1 MRKIC
6 SSWLV
11 TARARRVA
19 VAALASTLGFGTLAP
34 SVTAAAGKFHLEEA
48 SIEDIHDAIKSGE
61 ITCKGLVQAYFKRIK
76 AYNGVCTRLVTAN
89 GAPIPAAKGVVRTGA
104 PIIFPTSTVAAS
116 SLLPNLSQYAGLPL
130 EYGKIE
136 ATVSDPS
143 VKQQYGMVVG
153 IPNAGQLNAFETLNI
168 RGERSV
174 TCKGKFDAA
183 PGTPLPAGA
192 PAECEKFRQQPDALE
207 RAAQLDAQYG
217 SNPDLAKMPMY
228 CTVIA
233 VKNWY
238 DVTDMR
244 STGGNDV
251 NYAMDAAPRD
261 MTVVSQLRAKGA
273 IISGITVASEATF
286 NTSTG
291 AAGAVTSPAGTPA
304 KPKTAFVGGN
314 IVRSTWGGTACNA
327 YDTEH
332 TPGGSSGGAGASVAA
347 NLATCSIC
355 ETTGGSCRIP
365 ANDNSVASF
374 VTTKGLT
381 SEFGSATADFIN
393 HRPGVLCR
401 TLGDA
406 ARVIDAMKDP
416 REGNFDSRDFFTAQ
430 PRALSA
436 KEPFAA
442 SIVSKDSLW
451 SRGSGDVPSG
461 EKSDDKPLKGL
472 RVGIIREF
480 MVKHSPNDAAVS
492 DLVDKEFKTVLR
504 DQLGAELVESTDPQY
519 PDDPD
524 VPNMKYTF
532 ADAFAEILPVSA
544 PEFFFQKTS
553 DGALEFAVPGYD
565 VTSRDYLVKLSLHQ
579 APLSP
584 KLNMRRIFSGID
596 DGGRNAFMI
605 ARYLAL
611 RGDARVTDMA
621 AYAADSKWRSETQA
635 VGAQNFAAANEQDT
649 RATKD
654 GIDRV
659 KMHTLFRY
667 AMLKVMRENH
677 IDVFVQPNIT
687 IPPGKTGAA
696 QEPTVAGR
704 GASGFAITD
713 LLGVPEIIVPA
724 GFNQVVYEP
733 QFALSD
739 DKKSYTPTA
748 GNVESKLAHPLPFSI
763 EYWAGPGDE
772 PVVLKVASA
781 YEAATHHRQPP
792 AAFPALKGEP

>member
-1 MRKIC
+1 MHDTC
-6 SSWLV
+6 SSWLLAALV
-11 TARARRVA
+11 SSACFGA
-19 VAALASTLGFGTLAP
+19 VAPGIAS
-34 SVTAAAGKFHLEEA
+34 AAGKFHLEEA
-48 SIEDIHDAIKSGE
+48 TIADIHDAIKSGE
-61 ITCKGLVQAYFKRIK
+61 ITCKGLVQAYLERTKS
-76 AYNGVCTRLVTAN
+76 YNGACTALVTDK
-89 GAPIPAAKGVVRTGA
+89 GAPIPAAKGAVRGGAPLRFPTKTVAVSTLVPNLDQYTGA
-104 PIIFPTSTVAAS
+104 P
-116 SLLPNLSQYAGLPL
+116 L
-130 EYGKIE
+130 EFGRME
-136 ATVSDPS
+136 TTASDPS
-143 VKQQYGMVVG
+143 VMQQYGMVAG
-153 IPNAGQLNAFETLNI
+153 IPHAGQLNAFETLNV

-174 TCKGKFDAA
+174 TCKGKFDAP

-192 PAECEKFRQQPDALE
+192 PPECEKFRQQPDALE
-207 RAAQLDAQYG
+207 RAAELDAQYG
-217 SNPDLAKMPMY
+217 RNPDLAKMPMY
-228 CTVIA
+228 CAVIT

-251 NYAMDAAPRD
+251 NYAKDFAPTD

-273 IISGITVASEATF
+273 IISGVTVASEATF
-286 NTSTG
+286 S
-291 AAGAVTSPAGTPA
+291 ASDPA

-314 IVRSTWGGTACNA
+314 IVRATWGGTSCNA
-327 YDTEH
+327 YDTER

-365 ANDNSVASF
+365 ANANSVASF
-374 VTTKGLT
+374 VTTKGVT

-406 ARVIDAMKDP
+406 ARVTDAMKDP
-416 REGNFDSRDFFTAQ
+416 KEGYFDSRDFMTAQ
-430 PRALSA
+430 PRTLSTG
-436 KEPFAA
+436 EPFAK
-442 SIVSKDSLW
+442 SIVADNSVK
-451 SRGSGDVPSG
+451 P
-461 EKSDDKPLKGL
+461 DDRPLKGL
-472 RVGIIREF
+472 RVGIVREY
-480 MVKHSPNDAAVS
+480 MVKHSQNDGAVS
-492 DLVDKEFKTVLR
+492 DLADTEFKKVLR
-504 DQLGAELVESTDPQY
+504 DRLGAELVESVDAQY
-519 PDDPD
+519 PDDPN

-532 ADAFAEILPVSA
+532 ADAFAEILPISA
-544 PEFFFQKTS
+544 PEYFFQKTD
-553 DGALEFAVPGYD
+553 DGQLEFAVPGYD

-584 KLNMRRIFSGID
+584 KLNLRRILSGID

-611 RGDARVTDMA
+611 RGDKRVPDMA
-621 AYAADSKWRSETQA
+621 AYAANSKWRGETQA
-635 VGAQNFAAANEQDT
+635 VGAQNFAAANQQDT
-649 RATKD
+649 RATN

-687 IPPGKTGAA
+687 IPPGKIGGA

-713 LLGVPEIIVPA
+713 LLGVPEVIVPA
-724 GFNQVVYEP
+724 GFNDVVYDP
-733 QFALSD
+733 RNVLSD
-739 DKKSYTPTA
+739 DKKSYTQKA
-748 GNVESKLAHPLPFSI
+748 GSVATKLSNPLPFSL

-781 YEAATHHRQPP
+781 YESATHHRKPP
-792 AAFPALKGEP
+792 AAFSVPMGAPWTTSRGSAGSGAGMP

>member
-1 MRKIC
+1 MRQTMHKPY
-6 SSWLV
+6 SALPV
-11 TARARRVA
+11 TATMRRLIYT
-19 VAALASTLGFGTLAP
+19 ALAATTCFGATTPTALA
-34 SVTAAAGKFHLEEA
+34 AEKFHLEEA
-48 SIEDIHDAIKSGE
+48 TIDSIHDAIKSGE
-61 ITCKGLVQAYFKRIK
+61 ITCKGLVQSYFNRIK
-76 AYNGVCTRLVTAN
+76 AYNGICTQLVTAS
-89 GAPIPAAKGVVRTGA
+89 GAAIPAASGAVRVGT
-104 PIIFPTSTVAAS
+104 PISFPTKTTAAA
-116 SLLPNLSQYAGLPL
+116 SLLPNLSQYAGSPL
-130 EYGKIE
+130 EYGKME
-136 ATVSDPS
+136 ATASDPS
-143 VKQQYGMVVG
+143 VKQQYGMVAG
-153 IPNAGQLNAFETLNI
+153 IANAGQLNAFETLNI

-207 RAAQLDAQYG
+207 RAAELDAKYG
-217 SNPDLAKMPMY
+217 KNPDLAKMPMY
-228 CTVIA
+228 CSVIT

-273 IISGITVASEATF
+273 IISGVTIASEVGF
-286 NTSTG
+286 NQ
-291 AAGAVTSPAGTPA
+291 ADPA
-304 KPKTAFVGGN
+304 KPKTTFVGGN
-314 IVRSTWGGTACNA
+314 IVRASWGGTACSA
-327 YDTEH
+327 YDTER

-365 ANDNSVASF
+365 ANSNAVASF

-406 ARVIDAMKDP
+406 ARVIDAMMDP
-416 REGNFDSRDFFTAQ
+416 KEGAFDSRDLFTAQ

-436 KEPFAA
+436 KEPYAK
-442 SIVSKDSLW
+442 SIVTNV
-451 SRGSGDVPSG
+451 G
-461 EKSDDKPLKGL
+461 DKPLKGL

-480 MVKHSPNDAAVS
+480 MVKHVPNDGPVS
-492 DLVDKEFKTVLR
+492 DLVDKEFKTILR
-504 DQLGAELVESTDPQY
+504 DKLGAEIVESIDPQY

-532 ADAFAEILPVSA
+532 ADAFSEVLPISA
-544 PEFFFQKTS
+544 PEYFFQKT
-553 DGALEFAVPGYD
+553 DKGELEFAVPGYD

-584 KLNMRRIFSGID
+584 KLNMRRIFSSLD

-611 RGDARVTDMA
+611 RGDKRVTDMK
-621 AYAADSKWRSETQA
+621 AYAANSKWRSEVQA
-635 VGAQNFAAANEQDT
+635 VGAQNFAAADQQDT
-649 RATKD
+649 RGSK
-654 GIDRV
+654 GPDRV

-677 IDVFVQPNIT
+677 IDVFVQPNLT
-687 IPPGKTGAA
+687 IPPGKTGSA
-696 QEPTVAGR
+696 QEATAAGR
-704 GASGFAITD
+704 SASGFAITD

-724 GFNQVVYEP
+724 GFNDVTYEP
-733 QFALSD
+733 QFVLSD
-739 DKKSYTPTA
+739 DKKSYTVKA
-748 GNVESKLAHPLPFSI
+748 GTVASKMAHPMPLSI

-772 PVVLKVASA
+772 PVMLKVASA
-781 YEAATHHRQPP
+781 YEAATHHRKVPTG
-792 AAFPALKGEP
+792 FPALKGEP

>member
-1 MRKIC
+1 M
-6 SSWLV
+6 V
-11 TARARRVA
+11 ARAKHLA
-19 VAALASTLGFGTLAP
+19 FAALAVTGLVAAMPGAA
-34 SVTAAAGKFHLEEA
+34 TAADKFRLEEA
-48 SIEDIHDAIKSGE
+48 TIDGIHTAIKSGQ
-61 ITCKGLVQAYFKRIK
+61 ITCKGLVQAYIDRAKV
-76 AYNGVCTRLVTAN
+76 YNGICTRLVTAD
-89 GAPIPAAKGVVRTGA
+89 GAAIPAARGAIRTGS
-104 PIIFPTSTVAAS
+104 PLKFPTKTTAAS
-116 SLLPNLSQYAGLPL
+116 SLLPNLNVYTGLPL
-130 EYGKIE
+130 EYGRME
-136 ATVSDPS
+136 PTASDAS

-174 TCKGKFDAA
+174 TCKGKFDAP

-217 SNPDLAKMPMY
+217 KNPDLAKMPMY
-228 CTVIA
+228 CATIS

-273 IISGITVASEATF
+273 IISGITVASEPSF
-286 NTSTG
+286 SMDD
-291 AAGAVTSPAGTPA
+291 PA
-304 KPKTAFVGGN
+304 KSKSAFVGGN
-314 IVRSTWGGTACNA
+314 TVRSTWGGVACNA
-327 YDTEH
+327 YDTER

-347 NLATCSIC
+347 NLSTCAIC

-365 ANDNSVASF
+365 ANANAVASF

-416 REGNFDSRDFFTAQ
+416 KEGSFDTRDFFTAQ

-436 KEPFAA
+436 KEPFA
-442 SIVSKDSLW
+442 SYIVSSKQV
-451 SRGSGDVPSG
+451 GDQ
-461 EKSDDKPLKGL
+461 PLKGL
-472 RVGIIREF
+472 RVAIVREF
-480 MVKHSPNDAAVS
+480 MVKQSPNDGAVS
-492 DLVDKEFKTVLR
+492 DHIDKEFKTILR
-504 DQLGAELVESTDPQY
+504 DKLGAEIVESVDLLY
-519 PDDPD
+519 PDDPN

-532 ADAFAEILPVSA
+532 ADAFSEILPISA
-544 PEFFFQKTS
+544 PEYFFQKS
-553 DGALEFAVPGYD
+553 GDGALEFAVPGYD

-584 KLNMRRIFSGID
+584 KVNMRFIRDGLD

-611 RGDARVTDMA
+611 RGDTRVTDMA
-621 AYAADSKWRSETQA
+621 AYAANSKWRDETRA
-635 VGAQNFAAANEQDT
+635 VGAQNFAAANLQDT
-649 RATKD
+649 RAAK

-667 AMLKVMRENH
+667 AILKVMRENH
-677 IDVFVQPNIT
+677 IDVFVHPNIT
-687 IPPGKTGAA
+687 IPPGKTGGA
-696 QEPTVAGR
+696 QEPDVAGR
-704 GASGFAITD
+704 RASGFAITD

-724 GFNQVVYEP
+724 GFNDVVYESE
-733 QFALSD
+733 FVLSD
-739 DKKSYTPTA
+739 DKKSYVAKA
-748 GNVESKLAHPLPFSI
+748 GTVESKLQNPLPFSI
-763 EYWAGPGDE
+763 EFWAGPGDE
-772 PVVLKVASA
+772 PVMLKVASA
-781 YEAATHHRQPP
+781 YEAATHHRKPP
-792 AAFPALKGEP
+792 AGFPALRGEP

>member
-1 MRKIC
+1 MRKTC
-6 SSWLV
+6 SSWLPATL
-11 TARARRVA
+11 TALVC
-19 VAALASTLGFGTLAP
+19 LGTSAP
-34 SVTAAAGKFHLEEA
+34 AAAAGNFHLEEA
-48 SIEDIHDAIKSGE
+48 TIADIHDAIKSGE
-61 ITCKGLVQAYFKRIK
+61 ITCKGLVQAYMDRVK
-76 AYNGVCTRLVTAN
+76 AYNGACTALVTDK
-89 GAPIPAAKGVVRTGA
+89 GGPIPAAKGAIRTGA
-104 PIIFPTSTVAAS
+104 PLGFPTKTVPAS
-116 SLLPNLSQYAGLPL
+116 SLLPNLEQYAGLPL
-130 EYGKIE
+130 EFGRME
-136 ATVSDPS
+136 STASDPS
-143 VKQQYGMVVG
+143 VKQQYGMVAG
-153 IPNAGQLNAFETLNI
+153 IPNTHQLNAFETMNI

-192 PAECEKFRQQPDALE
+192 PPECEKFRQQPDALE
-207 RAAQLDAQYG
+207 RAAELDARYG
-217 SNPDLAKMPMY
+217 KNPDLAKMPMY
-228 CTVIA
+228 CAVIS

-251 NYAMDAAPRD
+251 NYAKDFAPTD
-261 MTVVSQLRAKGA
+261 MTVVAQLRAKGA
-273 IISGITVASEATF
+273 IISGVTVASEATF
-286 NTSTG
+286 NASD
-291 AAGAVTSPAGTPA
+291 PA
-304 KPKTAFVGGN
+304 KPKTAYVGGN
-314 IVRSTWGGTACNA
+314 TVRATWGGTSCNA
-327 YDTEH
+327 YDTER

-365 ANDNSVASF
+365 ANANSVASF

-416 REGNFDSRDFFTAQ
+416 KEGYFDSRDFLTAQ

-436 KEPFAA
+436 SQPYA
-442 SIVSKDSLW
+442 SYIVADENVKVNDN
-451 SRGSGDVPSG
+451 
-461 EKSDDKPLKGL
+461 PLKGL
-472 RVGIIREF
+472 RVGIVREF
-480 MVKHSPNDAAVS
+480 MVKHAPNDGAVS
-492 DLVDKEFKTVLR
+492 DLADTEFKKILR
-504 DQLGAELVESTDPQY
+504 DRLGADIVESVDPQY
-519 PDDPD
+519 PDDPN

-532 ADAFAEILPVSA
+532 ADAFAEILPISA
-544 PEFFFQKTS
+544 PEYFFQKTD
-553 DGALEFAVPGYD
+553 DGQLEFAVPGYD

-584 KLNMRRIFSGID
+584 KLNIRRILSGID

-611 RGDARVTDMA
+611 RGDKRVTDMA
-621 AYAADSKWRSETQA
+621 AYAANSKWRGETQS
-635 VGAQNFAAANEQDT
+635 VGAQNFAAANQQDT
-649 RATKD
+649 RATN

-687 IPPGKTGAA
+687 VPPGKIGAA
-696 QEPTVAGR
+696 QEPTIAGR

-724 GFNQVVYEP
+724 GFNDVVYEP
-733 QFALSD
+733 QNVLSD
-739 DKKSYTPTA
+739 DKKTYIQKPGTVAT
-748 GNVESKLAHPLPFSI
+748 KLSIPMPFSL
-763 EYWAGPGDE
+763 EYWAGPGDD
-772 PVVLKVASA
+772 PVALKVASA
-781 YEAATHHRQPP
+781 YEAATHHRKPP
-792 AAFPALKGEP
+792 AAFSSLKSEAWTTSRGSAGGAGAGMP

>member
-1 MRKIC
+1 M
-6 SSWLV
+6 
-11 TARARRVA
+11 ARSTVFASPLTLALSALTCIGA
-19 VAALASTLGFGTLAP
+19 VAPGFAS
-34 SVTAAAGKFHLEEA
+34 AAGKFHLEE
-48 SIEDIHDAIKSGE
+48 STIEDIQEAIKSGE
-61 ITCKGLVQAYFKRIK
+61 ITCKGVVLAYMERAKMYGG
-76 AYNGVCTRLVTAN
+76 ACTTLVTQK
-89 GAPIPAAKGVVRTGA
+89 GGPIPAAKGAVRAGM
-104 PIIFPTSTVAAS
+104 PVSFPTKTVAAS
-116 SLLPNLSQYAGLPL
+116 SILPSLDQYAGSPL
-130 EYGKIE
+130 EYGRME
-136 ATVSDPS
+136 ATASDPS
-143 VKQQYGMVVG
+143 VKQQYGMIAG
-153 IPNAGQLNAFETLNI
+153 IPNARQLNAFETLNI

-174 TCKGKFDAA
+174 TCKGKLDAP

-192 PAECEKFRQQPDALE
+192 PPECEKFRQQPDALE
-207 RAAQLDAQYG
+207 RAAELDAKYG
-217 SNPDLAKMPMY
+217 RNPDLEKMPMY
-228 CTVIA
+228 CAVIT

-251 NYAMDAAPRD
+251 NYAKDFAPAE

-273 IISGITVASEATF
+273 IISGVTVASEATF
-286 NTSTG
+286 NATE
-291 AAGAVTSPAGTPA
+291 PA

-314 IVRSTWGGTACNA
+314 IVRATWGGASCNA
-327 YDTEH
+327 YDTER

-365 ANDNSVASF
+365 ANANSVASF

-416 REGNFDSRDFFTAQ
+416 KQGYFDSRDFLTAQ

-436 KEPFAA
+436 PQPYA
-442 SIVSKDSLW
+442 SYIVPDS
-451 SRGSGDVPSG
+451 SV
-461 EKSDDKPLKGL
+461 KANDKPLNGL

-492 DLVDKEFKTVLR
+492 DLADAEFKKVLR
-504 DQLGAELVESTDPQY
+504 DRLGADIVESVDPQY
-519 PDDPD
+519 PDDPN
-524 VPNMKYTF
+524 VPNMTYTF
-532 ADAFAEILPVSA
+532 ADAFAEVLPVSA
-544 PEFFFQKTS
+544 PEYFFQKTE
-553 DGALEFAVPGYD
+553 DGQLEFAVPGYD
-565 VTSRDYLVKLSLHQ
+565 VTSRDYLVRLSLHQ

-584 KLNMRRIFSGID
+584 KLNIRRILSGID

-605 ARYLAL
+605 ARYLSM
-611 RGDARVTDMA
+611 RGDARVPDMA
-621 AYAADSKWRSETQA
+621 AYAANSKWRGEAQA
-635 VGAQNFAAANEQDT
+635 VGAQNFAAANQQDT
-649 RATKD
+649 RATG

-687 IPPGKTGAA
+687 IPPGKIGGA
-696 QEPTVAGR
+696 QEPTIAGR

-713 LLGVPEIIVPA
+713 LLGVPEVIVPA
-724 GFNQVVYEP
+724 GFNDVVYEP
-733 QFALSD
+733 QNVLSD
-739 DKKSYTPTA
+739 DKKSYVQKPGTVA
-748 GNVESKLAHPLPFSI
+748 SKLANPLPFSL

-781 YEAATHHRQPP
+781 YETATHHRRPP
-792 AAFPALKGEP
+792 AAFSSLKDEAWMTSRGTAGSMGAGMP

>member
-1 MRKIC
+1 MRRTLRWGPGIAGTRC
-6 SSWLV
+6 LV
-11 TARARRVA
+11 MATLAASVGFGAVAPAVA
-19 VAALASTLGFGTLAP
+19 V
-34 SVTAAAGKFHLEEA
+34 AAGKFHLEEA
-48 SIEDIHDAIKSGE
+48 TIEDIHDAIKSGE
-61 ITCKGLVQAYFKRIK
+61 ITCKGLVQAYFARIK
-76 AYNGVCTRLVTAN
+76 AYNGVCTRLVTAKGDSIPVAKGAIRV
-89 GAPIPAAKGVVRTGA
+89 GAPLT
-104 PIIFPTSTVAAS
+104 FPTATVAAS
-116 SLLPNLSQYAGLPL
+116 GLLPNLGQYAGSPL
-130 EYGKIE
+130 EFGKMD
-136 ATVSDPS
+136 ATASDPD
-143 VKQQYGMVVG
+143 VKQQYGMVAG
-153 IPNAGQLNAFETLNI
+153 IPNAGQLNAFETVNI

-174 TCKGKFDAA
+174 TCKGKFDAP
-183 PGTPLPAGA
+183 PGKPLPANA

-207 RAAQLDAQYG
+207 RAAELDAKYG
-217 SNPDLAKMPMY
+217 KSPDLAKMPMY
-228 CTVIA
+228 CAVVS

-251 NYAMDAAPRD
+251 NYAKDFAPRD

-273 IISGITVASEATF
+273 ILSGITVASEATF
-286 NTSTG
+286 NSTD
-291 AAGAVTSPAGTPA
+291 PA
-304 KPKTAFVGGN
+304 KPKTSFVGGN
-314 IVRSTWGGTACNA
+314 IVRSTWGGTACSA
-327 YDTEH
+327 YDTER

-347 NLATCSIC
+347 NLTTCSIC

-365 ANDNSVASF
+365 ANSNAVASF

-416 REGNFDSRDFFTAQ
+416 KEGSFDSRDFLTAQ

-436 KEPFAA
+436 KEPYA
-442 SIVSKDSLW
+442 SYVVPGSSLH
-451 SRGSGDVPSG
+451 SN
-461 EKSDDKPLKGL
+461 DKPLKGL
-472 RVGIIREF
+472 RVGIVREF
-480 MVKHSPNDAAVS
+480 MVKHVPNDGAVS
-492 DLVDKEFKTVLR
+492 ELADKEFKTILR
-504 DQLGAELVESTDPQY
+504 DRLGAELVESVDPQY

-544 PEFFFQKTS
+544 PEYFFQKTE
-553 DGALEFAVPGYD
+553 DGKLEFAVPGYD

-584 KLNMRRIFSGID
+584 KLNLRRIISGLD

-611 RGDARVTDMA
+611 RADPRVTDMV
-621 AYAADSKWRSETQA
+621 AYAANSKWRSETQA
-635 VGAQNFAAANEQDT
+635 VGAQNFAAANQQDI
-649 RATKD
+649 RAASQ

-667 AMLKVMRENH
+667 AILKVMRENH
-677 IDVFVQPNIT
+677 IDVFVAPNIT

-696 QEPTVAGR
+696 QEPNTAGR
-704 GASGFAITD
+704 GPSGFAVTD

-724 GFNQVVYEP
+724 GFNDVVYET
-733 QFALSD
+733 QFVLSD
-739 DKKSYTPTA
+739 DKKSYTPVA
-748 GNVESKLAHPLPFSI
+748 GAAASKMSHPMPFSL

-772 PVVLKVASA
+772 PVMLKVASA
-781 YEAATHHRQPP
+781 YEASTHHRKPP
-792 AAFPALKGEP
+792 AAFPPLTGEP

>member
-6 SSWLV
+6 GFWLI
-11 TARARRVA
+11 TAHARRLG
-19 VAALASTLGFGTLAP
+19 VAALASIFGFGALAP
-34 SVTAAAGKFHLEEA
+34 TVTAAAGKFHLEEA
-48 SIEDIHDAIKSGE
+48 TIEDIHDAIKSGE
-61 ITCKGLVQAYFKRIK
+61 ITCKGLVQAYFDRIK
-76 AYNGVCTRLVTAN
+76 AYNGVCTALVTPK
-89 GAPIPAAKGVVRTGA
+89 GAPIPAAKGIVRAGA
-104 PIIFPTSTVAAS
+104 PISFPTKTVAAS
-116 SLLPNLSQYAGLPL
+116 SLLPNLGQYAGLPL

-136 ATVSDPS
+136 ATASDPG

-153 IPNAGQLNAFETLNI
+153 IPNAGRLNAFETLNI

-192 PAECEKFRQQPDALE
+192 PTECEKFRQQPDALE

-228 CTVIA
+228 CSVIS

-244 STGGNDV
+244 STSGNDV

-286 NTSTG
+286 NMGTG
-291 AAGAVTSPAGTPA
+291 AAAAGTPP
-304 KPKTAFVGGN
+304 KTKTAFVGGN

-381 SEFGSATADFIN
+381 SEFGSVTADFIN

-406 ARVIDAMKDP
+406 ARVIDAMKDL
-416 REGNFDSRDFFTAQ
+416 REGYFDSRDFFTAQ

-436 KEPFAA
+436 KYPFAT
-442 SIVSKDSLW
+442 SIVSEDSM
-451 SRGSGDVPSG
+451 
-461 EKSDDKPLKGL
+461 KSDDKPLKGL
-472 RVGIIREF
+472 RIGIIREF

-504 DQLGAELVESTDPQY
+504 DRLGAELVESIDPQY

-565 VTSRDYLVKLSLHQ
+565 VTSREYLVKLSLHQ

-596 DGGRNAFMI
+596 DGGRNAFMV
-605 ARYLAL
+605 ARYLRL

-621 AYAADSKWRSETQA
+621 AYAANSKWRSETQA
-635 VGAQNFAAANEQDT
+635 VGAQDFAAANQQDT

-654 GIDRV
+654 GVDRV

-733 QFALSD
+733 QYRLSD
-739 DKKSYTPTA
+739 DKKSYTTTA
-748 GNVESKLAHPLPFSI
+748 GTVASTLPHPLPFSI

-792 AAFPALKGEP
+792 AGFPALKGER

>member
-1 MRKIC
+1 MRKTC
-6 SSWLV
+6 NSWLV
-11 TARARRVA
+11 V
-19 VAALASTLGFGTLAP
+19 ALASTLGFGTLAP
-34 SVTAAAGKFHLEEA
+34 TVTAAAGKFHLEEA
-48 SIEDIHDAIKSGE
+48 TIEDIHDAIKSGK
-61 ITCKGLVQAYFKRIK
+61 ITCKGLVQAYFNRIK
-76 AYNGVCTRLVTAN
+76 AYNGVCTTLVTAK
-89 GAPIPAAKGVVRTGA
+89 GAPIPAAKGVVRGGA
-104 PIIFPTSTVAAS
+104 PIIFPTNTVAAS
-116 SLLPNLSQYAGLPL
+116 SLLPNLGQYAGPPL

-136 ATVSDPS
+136 ATASDPS

-153 IPNAGQLNAFETLNI
+153 IPNAGRLDAFETLNI

-228 CTVIA
+228 CSVIA

-244 STGGNDV
+244 STSGNDV

-273 IISGITVASEATF
+273 IISGITVASEASF
-286 NTSTG
+286 NMGTG
-291 AAGAVTSPAGTPA
+291 AAAAVTGAAAAVTSPAGTPA

-381 SEFGSATADFIN
+381 SEFGSVTADFIN

-416 REGNFDSRDFFTAQ
+416 REGYFDSRDFFTAQ

-436 KEPFAA
+436 KYPFAA
-442 SIVSKDSLW
+442 SIVSDDSL
-451 SRGSGDVPSG
+451 
-461 EKSDDKPLKGL
+461 KSDDKPLKGL
-472 RVGIIREF
+472 RIGIIREF

-504 DQLGAELVESTDPQY
+504 DRLGAELVESTDPQY

-532 ADAFAEILPVSA
+532 ADAFGEILPVSA

-584 KLNMRRIFSGID
+584 KLNMRRIFSDID

-635 VGAQNFAAANEQDT
+635 VGAQNFAAANQQDT

-677 IDVFVQPNIT
+677 IDVFVQPNMT
-687 IPPGKTGAA
+687 IPPGKTGGA

-733 QFALSD
+733 QYELSD
-739 DKKSYTPTA
+739 DKKTYTTKA
-748 GNVESKLAHPLPFSI
+748 GTGESKLAHPLPFSI
-763 EYWAGPGDE
+763 EYWGGPGDE
-772 PVVLKVASA
+772 PVILKVASA
-781 YEAATHHRQPP
+781 YEAATHRRQPP
-792 AAFPALKGEP
+792 AGFPALKGEP

>member
-1 MRKIC
+1 MRQVKSK
-6 SSWLV
+6 SSRSL
-11 TARARRVA
+11 
-19 VAALASTLGFGTLAP
+19 AALAVAGWVAAMPGAA
-34 SVTAAAGKFHLEEA
+34 TAADKFRLEEA
-48 SIEDIHDAIKSGE
+48 TIDGVHTAIKSGE
-61 ITCKGLVQAYFKRIK
+61 ITCKGLVQAYINRAK
-76 AYNGVCTRLVTAN
+76 AYNGICTKLVTAD
-89 GAPIPAAKGVVRTGA
+89 GAAIPAARGAVRTGS
-104 PIIFPTSTVAAS
+104 PLKFPTKTTAAS
-116 SLLPNLSQYAGLPL
+116 SFLPSLTEYSGLPL
-130 EYGKIE
+130 EYGRMDPT
-136 ATVSDPS
+136 ASDSS

-174 TCKGKFDAA
+174 TCKGRFDAP

-207 RAAQLDAQYG
+207 RAAELDAQYG
-217 SNPDLAKMPMY
+217 RNPDLAAMPMY
-228 CTVIA
+228 CATIS

-261 MTVVSQLRAKGA
+261 MTIVSQLRAKGA
-273 IISGITVASEATF
+273 IISGISIASEATF
-286 NTSTG
+286 NL
-291 AAGAVTSPAGTPA
+291 AEPA

-314 IVRSTWGGTACNA
+314 TVRATWGGVACNA
-327 YDTEH
+327 YDTER

-347 NLATCSIC
+347 NLSMCSIC

-365 ANDNSVASF
+365 ANANSVASF

-416 REGNFDSRDFFTAQ
+416 KEGYFDTRDFFTAQ

-436 KEPFAA
+436 KEPFANY
-442 SIVSKDSLW
+442 IVSSKQV
-451 SRGSGDVPSG
+451 G
-461 EKSDDKPLKGL
+461 DKPLKGL
-472 RVGIIREF
+472 RVAIVREF
-480 MVKHSPNDAAVS
+480 MVKHSPNDGAAS
-492 DLVDKEFKTVLR
+492 DLIDKEFKTVLR
-504 DQLGAELVESTDPQY
+504 DKLGAELVESVDPLY
-519 PDDPD
+519 PDDPS

-532 ADAFAEILPVSA
+532 ADAFSEVLPISA
-544 PEFFFQKTS
+544 PEYFFQKS
-553 DGALEFAVPGYD
+553 ADGQLEFAVPGYD
-565 VTSRDYLVKLSLHQ
+565 VTSRDYLVKLSLRQ

-584 KLNMRRIFSGID
+584 KLNLRLIRDGID

-611 RGDARVTDMA
+611 RGDARVTDMT
-621 AYAADSKWRSETQA
+621 AYAANSKWRDETRA
-635 VGAQNFAAANEQDT
+635 VGAQNFAAANLQDT
-649 RATKD
+649 RSTK

-659 KMHTLFRY
+659 KMHTLSRY
-667 AMLKVMRENH
+667 AILKVMRENH
-677 IDVFVQPNIT
+677 IDVFVHPNLT
-687 IPPGKTGAA
+687 IPPGKIGGA
-696 QEPTVAGR
+696 QEPAVAGR

-724 GFNQVVYEP
+724 GFNDVVYEP

-739 DKKSYTPTA
+739 DKKSFVAKA
-748 GNVESKLAHPLPFSI
+748 GTVESKLRNPLPVSI
-763 EYWAGPGDE
+763 EFWAGPGDE
-772 PVVLKVASA
+772 PVTLKVASA
-781 YEAATHHRQPP
+781 YEAATQHRKPP
-792 AAFPALKGEP
+792 AGFPALRGEP

>member
-1 MRKIC
+1 MRKTC
-6 SSWLV
+6 TSWLV
-11 TARARRVA
+11 TARARRLG

-34 SVTAAAGKFHLEEA
+34 TVTAAAGKFHLEEA
-48 SIEDIHDAIKSGE
+48 TIEDIHDAIKSGE
-61 ITCKGLVQAYFKRIK
+61 ITCKGLVQAYFNRIK
-76 AYNGVCTRLVTAN
+76 AYNNVCTTVVTAK
-89 GAPIPAAKGVVRTGA
+89 GAPIPAAKGVVRAGA
-104 PIIFPTSTVAAS
+104 PIIFPTRTVAAS
-116 SLLPNLSQYAGLPL
+116 SLLPNLSQYTGLPL

-136 ATVSDPS
+136 ATASDPS

-228 CTVIA
+228 CSVIA

-244 STGGNDV
+244 STSGNDV

-273 IISGITVASEATF
+273 IISGITVASEASF
-286 NTSTG
+286 NM
-291 AAGAVTSPAGTPA
+291 GTPA
-304 KPKTAFVGGN
+304 KPNTAFVGGN

-327 YDTEH
+327 YDTQH

-416 REGNFDSRDFFTAQ
+416 KEGYFDSRDFFTAQ

-436 KEPFAA
+436 KYPFAA
-442 SIVSKDSLW
+442 SIVSNESL
-451 SRGSGDVPSG
+451 
-461 EKSDDKPLKGL
+461 KSDDKPLKGL
-472 RVGIIREF
+472 RIGIIREF

-504 DQLGAELVESTDPQY
+504 DQLGAELVESVDPQY

-544 PEFFFQKTS
+544 PEYFFQKTS

-584 KLNMRRIFSGID
+584 KLNMRRIFSSID

-635 VGAQNFAAANEQDT
+635 VGAQNFAATNQQDT

-654 GIDRV
+654 GSIDRV

-687 IPPGKTGAA
+687 IPPGITGGA

-704 GASGFAITD
+704 SASGFAITD

-733 QFALSD
+733 QYVLSD
-739 DKKSYTPTA
+739 DKKTYTTKA
-748 GNVESKLAHPLPFSI
+748 GTVESKLARPLPFSI

-772 PVVLKVASA
+772 PVMLKVASA

-792 AAFPALKGEP
+792 AGFPALKGEP

>member
-11 TARARRVA
+11 
-19 VAALASTLGFGTLAP
+19 AALASTLGFWTLPA
-34 SVTAAAGKFHLEEA
+34 VTAAAGKFHLEEA
-48 SIEDIHDAIKSGE
+48 TIEDIHDAIKSGA
-61 ITCKGLVQAYFKRIK
+61 ITCKGVVQAYFDRIK
-76 AYNGVCTRLVTAN
+76 AYNGVCTTLVTAK
-89 GAPIPAAKGVVRTGA
+89 GAPIPATQGVVRAGA
-104 PIIFPTSTVAAS
+104 PIIFPTRTVAAS
-116 SLLPNLSQYAGLPL
+116 SLLPNLSQYSGLPL
-130 EYGKIE
+130 EYGTIE
-136 ATVSDPS
+136 ATASDPR

-153 IPNAGQLNAFETLNI
+153 IPNAGRLNAFETLNI

-174 TCKGKFDAA
+174 TCKGRFDAA

-228 CTVIA
+228 CSVIS

-244 STGGNDV
+244 STSGNDV

-273 IISGITVASEATF
+273 IISGITVASEASF
-286 NTSTG
+286 NLRTG
-291 AAGAVTSPAGTPA
+291 AAAAETPA
-304 KPKTAFVGGN
+304 KAKTAFVGGN

-381 SEFGSATADFIN
+381 SEFGSVTADFIN
-393 HRPGVLCR
+393 HRPGVMCR

-416 REGNFDSRDFFTAQ
+416 HEGYFDSRDFFTAQ

-436 KEPFAA
+436 REPFAA
-442 SIVSKDSLW
+442 SIVSEDSL
-451 SRGSGDVPSG
+451 
-461 EKSDDKPLKGL
+461 KSADKPLKGL
-472 RVGIIREF
+472 RIGIIREF
-480 MVKHSPNDAAVS
+480 MVKHSQNDAAVS

-504 DQLGAELVESTDPQY
+504 DRLGAELVESTDPQY

-532 ADAFAEILPVSA
+532 ADAFSEILPVSA

-596 DGGRNAFMI
+596 DGGRNAFMV
-605 ARYLAL
+605 ARYLRL

-621 AYAADSKWRSETQA
+621 AYAANSKWRSETQA
-635 VGAQNFAAANEQDT
+635 VGAQDFAAANQQDT

-654 GIDRV
+654 GVDRV

-733 QFALSD
+733 QYTLSD
-739 DKKSYTPTA
+739 DKKSYTTTA
-748 GNVESKLAHPLPFSI
+748 GTVASTLPHPLPFSI

-772 PVVLKVASA
+772 SVVLKVASA
-781 YEAATHHRQPP
+781 YEAATHHRRPP

>member
-1 MRKIC
+1 VRETC
-6 SSWLV
+6 SSSFFSWG
-11 TARARRVA
+11 ARRLIFA
-19 VAALASTLGFGTLAP
+19 PLAALACFGTVVPGAA
-34 SVTAAAGKFHLEEA
+34 TAAGKFHLEEA
-48 SIEDIHDAIKSGE
+48 TIEDIHGAIKSGE
-61 ITCKGLVQAYFKRIK
+61 ITCNGLVQAYFARAK
-76 AYNGVCTRLVTAN
+76 AYNGVCTTLVTAD
-89 GAPIPAAKGVVRTGA
+89 GGSIPAAKGAVRGGA
-104 PIIFPTSTVAAS
+104 PLKFPTKTTAAS
-116 SLLPNLSQYAGLPL
+116 GFLPDLKQYAGSPI
-130 EYGKIE
+130 EFGKMD
-136 ATVSDPS
+136 ATASDPS
-143 VKQQYGMVVG
+143 VKQQYGMVAG
-153 IPNAGQLNAFETLNI
+153 IPEAGQLNAFETFNI

-174 TCKGKFDAA
+174 TCKGKFDAP

-207 RAAQLDAQYG
+207 RAAELDAQYG
-217 SNPDLAKMPMY
+217 KNPDLTKMPMY
-228 CTVIA
+228 CSVIT

-251 NYAMDAAPRD
+251 NYAMDAAPLE

-273 IISGITVASEATF
+273 IISGITVASEPSF
-286 NTSTG
+286 NASD
-291 AAGAVTSPAGTPA
+291 PA

-314 IVRSTWGGTACNA
+314 VVRSTWGGTSCNA
-327 YDTEH
+327 YDTER

-365 ANDNSVASF
+365 ANANAVASF

-416 REGNFDSRDFFTAQ
+416 KEGYFDSRDFFTAQ

-436 KEPFAA
+436 KEPYAN
-442 SIVSKDSLW
+442 SIVSDQDL
-451 SRGSGDVPSG
+451 
-461 EKSDDKPLKGL
+461 KSDGKPLKGL
-472 RVGIIREF
+472 RVGIVREF
-480 MVKHSPNDAAVS
+480 MVKHSPNDGAVG
-492 DLVDKEFKTVLR
+492 DLVDKEFKSILR
-504 DQLGAELVESTDPQY
+504 DRLGAELVESVDPQY
-519 PDDPD
+519 PDDAD
-524 VPNMKYTF
+524 VPNMEFTF
-532 ADAFAEILPVSA
+532 ADAFAEILSVSA
-544 PEFFFQKTS
+544 SEYFFQKTTE
-553 DGALEFAVPGYD
+553 GELEFAVPGYD

-584 KLNMRRIFSGID
+584 KLNLRRILSGLD

-611 RGDARVTDMA
+611 RGDTRVTDMA
-621 AYAADSKWRSETQA
+621 AYAANSKWRSETQA
-635 VGAQNFAAANEQDT
+635 VGAQNFAAANQQDT
-649 RATKD
+649 RATK
-654 GIDRV
+654 GMDRV

-667 AMLKVMRENH
+667 AIQKVMRENH
-677 IDVFVQPNIT
+677 IDVFVHPNLT
-687 IPPGKTGAA
+687 IPPGKTGGA
-696 QEPTVAGR
+696 QEPAAAGR

-724 GFNQVVYEP
+724 GFNEVVYDP
-733 QFALSD
+733 QFVLSD
-739 DKKSYTPTA
+739 DKKSYVAKA
-748 GNVESKLAHPLPFSI
+748 GTVESKLAHALPMSI

-772 PVVLKVASA
+772 PVMLKIASA
-781 YEAATHHRQPP
+781 YEAATHHRKPP
-792 AAFPALKGEP
+792 AGFPAVKGEP

>member
-11 TARARRVA
+11 SPLATSPLPRLQTAGARRLG
-19 VAALASTLGFGTLAP
+19 VAAFASIFGFGALAP
-34 SVTAAAGKFHLEEA
+34 TVTAAAGKFHLEEA
-48 SIEDIHDAIKSGE
+48 TIEDIHDAIKSGE
-61 ITCKGLVQAYFKRIK
+61 ITCKGLVQAYFERIK
-76 AYNGVCTRLVTAN
+76 AYNGVCTTLVTPK
-89 GAPIPAAKGVVRTGA
+89 GAPIPAAKGVVRAGA
-104 PIIFPTSTVAAS
+104 PISFPTHTVAVS
-116 SLLPNLSQYAGLPL
+116 SLLPNLGQYAGLPL

-136 ATVSDPS
+136 VTASDPG
-143 VKQQYGMVVG
+143 VRQQYGMVVG
-153 IPNAGQLNAFETLNI
+153 IPNAGRLNAFETLNV

-217 SNPDLAKMPMY
+217 SHPDLVKMPMY
-228 CTVIA
+228 CSVIS

-244 STGGNDV
+244 STSGNDV

-286 NTSTG
+286 NIGSG
-291 AAGAVTSPAGTPA
+291 AAAAGGPA
-304 KPKTAFVGGN
+304 KAKTAFVGGN

-381 SEFGSATADFIN
+381 SEFGSVTADFIN

-416 REGNFDSRDFFTAQ
+416 REGYFDTRDFFTAQ

-436 KEPFAA
+436 KYPFAA
-442 SIVSKDSLW
+442 SIVSDDSL
-451 SRGSGDVPSG
+451 
-461 EKSDDKPLKGL
+461 KSDNKPLKGL
-472 RVGIIREF
+472 RIGIIREF

-504 DQLGAELVESTDPQY
+504 DRLGAELVESTDPQY

-544 PEFFFQKTS
+544 PEYFFQKTS

-596 DGGRNAFMI
+596 DGGRNAFMV
-605 ARYLAL
+605 ARYLGL

-621 AYAADSKWRSETQA
+621 AYAANSKWRSETQA
-635 VGAQNFAAANEQDT
+635 VGAQNFASANQQDT
-649 RATKD
+649 RAIKD
-654 GIDRV
+654 GGVDRV

-733 QFALSD
+733 QYTLSD
-739 DKKSYTPTA
+739 DKKTYNTTA
-748 GNVESKLAHPLPFSI
+748 GTVAATLPHPLPLSI

-781 YEAATHHRQPP
+781 YEAATHHRRPP